1 MCCLPPEGER
11 RPTKHADFGA
21 QSHSALFPNCLHL
34 KNNVTAIPPKLA
46 TSDAATSYWMRFPLI
61 NLYTLLGVPFVL
73 LIHSWVLLMLLLQ
86 DLCPIKNVNAATGS
100 TLSYMIAFLFHSTYL
115 ADAILLTVLPCLS
128 GYKATVSVDIRHHLE
143 SVVIHAFG

>member
-73 LIHSWVLLMLLLQ
+73 PIHNQGASSANQQGQSPPEKIPAGYQLTLCLLLIQ
-86 DLCPIKNVNAATGS
+86 NTLHYS
-100 TLSYMIAFLFHSTYL
+100 TLRWTLPVIAVTCGIMQL
-115 ADAILLTVLPCLS
+115 
-128 GYKATVSVDIRHHLE
+128 
-143 SVVIHAFG
+143 